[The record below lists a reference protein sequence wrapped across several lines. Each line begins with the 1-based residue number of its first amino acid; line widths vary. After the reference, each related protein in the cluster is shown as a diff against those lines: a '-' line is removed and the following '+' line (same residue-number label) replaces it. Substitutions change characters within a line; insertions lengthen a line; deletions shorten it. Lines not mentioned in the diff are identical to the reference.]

1 MKIIADRIFTPADQS
16 DFASLSGDFNPVHM
30 DEVAAR
36 RTFFGSPV
44 VHGVHLLCWAL
55 ESWLSHGTR
64 AAAALDHLK
73 ATFHRGVLVGE
84 TAQTSV
90 VSEGDEFT
98 LRIHRDQSKMATIR
112 GKWGPPIAYSTTLP
126 PMDHSRACREMD
138 DAAIPQAVGSLPLC
152 YCGADAGRL
161 FPQLC
166 AALPPLQLAV
176 ILATTRLV
184 GMECPG
190 LHSLYSAMDLSFAK
204 EATGPPLMNFRVA
217 SVDHFG
223 GVRLAVDGPGFRGE
237 LGAVLRPAPRAQ
249 ASVRELAQMVPRGE
263 FSEQRAV
270 VIGGSRGLGEVAA
283 KLLALGGA
291 DVTITY
297 HRGEKDAEAVAAEIA
312 AAGGRCEVAQFDCNH
327 PAPIAFPQP
336 PEYLYYFATPHI
348 SSDKTLVFSDDRFA
362 EYCRYYVTNFTRTL
376 LAVAQGA
383 PAMYVFY
390 PSTVFLD
397 EGAAN
402 LPEYCAA
409 KAAGEEVCR
418 QLARR
423 FPAWHIYAP
432 RLPRM
437 ATDQNNGLLPAE
449 MEAPE
454 IVVLRHLRAMKA
466 HSRIGRP

>member
-1 MKIIADRIFTPADQS
+1 MKIIADRIFTLADQT
-16 DFASLSGDFNPVHM
+16 DFASLSGDFNPVHL

-64 AAAALDHLK
+64 AASGLEHLK

-84 TAQTSV
+84 TARTSV
-90 VSEGDEFT
+90 VSEGEEFT
-98 LRIHRDQSKMATIR
+98 LRIHRDQSKMASIR
-112 GKWGPPIAYSTTLP
+112 GKWGPPVPYSTTLP
-126 PMDHSRACREMD
+126 PMDNSSACREMD
-138 DAAIPQAVGSLPLC
+138 ADAVSQAVGSMPLC
-152 YCGADAGRL
+152 YCWADAARL
-161 FPQLC
+161 FPHLS
-166 AALPPLQLAV
+166 AALPPWQLAA

-204 EATGPPLMNFRVA
+204 EATGPPRMNFRVA
-217 SVDHFG
+217 SRDHYG

-237 LGAVLRPAPRAQ
+237 LGAVLRPPPRAQ
-249 ASVRELAQMVPRGE
+249 ASVRELAQMVSKGE

-270 VIGGSRGLGEVAA
+270 VIGGSRGLGEVTA

-297 HRGEKDAEAVAAEIA
+297 HRGKDDAEAVAAEIA
-312 AAGGRCEVAQFDCNH
+312 AAAGKCTIAQFDCNH
-327 PAPIAFPQP
+327 PAPIQSPQP

-348 SSDKTLVFSDDRFA
+348 SSDKALVFSEERFA
-362 EYCRYYVTNFTRTL
+362 EYCRFYVTNFARTL

-383 PAMYVFY
+383 PAMNVFY

-397 EGAAN
+397 EAAAN

-423 FPAWHIYAP
+423 LPAWHIYAP

-449 MEAPE
+449 MEATE

-466 HSRIGRP
+466 RSRSQRP